1 MATAKRWTD
10 EELQIMRDMAA
21 AGRSQLEVSA
31 KLGRSKKSIERKA
44 TTEKIRFKNP
54 YVWTKEDE
62 RELVRLHDL
71 GINMKG
77 ISERLGYSV
86 GGCYAKMTQIKKRRP
101 GRKKKGRRDL
111 ITFTAAE
118 LDDMAEMFKTDIAIE
133 EIAKEF
139 GCSPPIVKKHMKKR
153 GLKMRSETGEK
164 ATRKDKVLLPFGRLV
179 RYYVDLCLTQE
190 QIAERFGCKR
200 HRVQSSLRHYGI
212 EMTTVAQ
219 RRKAKGMKKREQRTQ
234 KDKTATS

>member
-21 AGRSQLEVSA
+21 SGRSQLEVAA

-44 TTEKIRFKNP
+44 TTEKVRFKNP

-71 GINMKG
+71 GIDMKA

-86 GGCYAKMTQIKKRRP
+86 GGCFAKMTQIKKRRP
-101 GRKKKGRRDL
+101 GRKKKGRRDR

-118 LDDMAEMFKTDIAIE
+118 LDDMAEMFKTNVAIE

-164 ATRKDKVLLPFGRLV
+164 ATRKDKVLLPFGQLV
-179 RYYVDLCLTQE
+179 RYYLDLGMSQQE
-190 QIAERFGCKR
+190 IADRFGCNR
-200 HRVQSSLRHYGI
+200 HRVQSSLKHYGI
-212 EMTTVAQ
+212 EMKP
-219 RRKAKGMKKREQRTQ
+219 RHERKKGKGSASNGNGTQ
-234 KDKTATS
+234 KDKTVTS